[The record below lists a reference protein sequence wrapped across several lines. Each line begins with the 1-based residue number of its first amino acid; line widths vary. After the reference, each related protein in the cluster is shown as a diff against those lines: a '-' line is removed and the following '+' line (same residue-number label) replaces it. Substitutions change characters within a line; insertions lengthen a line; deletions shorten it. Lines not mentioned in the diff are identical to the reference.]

1 MFTGKIAYK
10 TFPSKNIGIFGQFV
24 LNIYKAT
31 LLLHEMHLLIKEND
45 TSTISLELHKQYTL
59 LVQFD

>member
-1 MFTGKIAYK
+1 MLTDKIAFK
-10 TFPSKNIGIFGQFV
+10 TFLSKNIGIFGQFV

-31 LLLHEMHLLIKEND
+31 LLLHEMHLSIKEND
-45 TSTISLELHKQYTL
+45 TSTISPELRKQYTL

>member
-1 MFTGKIAYK
+1 MLTDKIAYK

-31 LLLHEMHLLIKEND
+31 LLLHEMHLWIKEND